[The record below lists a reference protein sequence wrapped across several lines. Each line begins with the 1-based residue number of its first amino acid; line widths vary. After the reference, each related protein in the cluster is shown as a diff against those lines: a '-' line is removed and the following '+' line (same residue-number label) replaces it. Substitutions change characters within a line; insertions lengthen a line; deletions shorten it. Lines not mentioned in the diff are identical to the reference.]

1 MKTLLALLL
10 LTVTALAQSTL
21 RIGAWNIEHLGEPGL
36 RSGGGKNVAQSASDI
51 ADYIRHAQVDI
62 LALEEINI
70 NTGTMFTDRNQT
82 ISAALTLIRQQTGQK
97 WDHMLFRG
105 PSGDKTQTT
114 GIAWNTTK
122 VRRVGSPD
130 PILTADPGKFQDQ
143 HGNHRM
149 WDRRPTGIK
158 FRALSANNASDF
170 IVVPIH
176 MKADFQGDHANQR
189 AAEAQK
195 FVEALP
201 AARQR
206 FADKDFVLLGDYNCA
221 GHAEPA
227 VTTLRNAGF
236 RDLNAADQKS
246 HISFGP
252 LDRAL
257 VAKSQPE
264 FTGASYEVVRQGF
277 LTAKGWTA
285 TQFRKNLS
293 DHFMIVTK
301 VRVLTDDD

>member
-1 MKTLLALLL
+1 
-10 LTVTALAQSTL
+10 
-21 RIGAWNIEHLGEPGL
+21 
-36 RSGGGKNVAQSASDI
+36 
-51 ADYIRHAQVDI
+51 
-62 LALEEINI
+62 
-70 NTGTMFTDRNQT
+70 
-82 ISAALTLIRQQTGQK
+82 
-97 WDHMLFRG
+97 MLFRG

-130 PILTADPGKFQDQ
+130 PILTADPASSRINTC
-143 HGNHRM
+143 NHRM
-149 WDRRPTGIK
+149 WDRRPSGIK

-221 GHAEPA
+221 ATPSPRSPRSANG
-227 VTTLRNAGF
+227 GF

-252 LDRAL
+252 ARPRACRQVSTGVHRRVVRSRPPGIPHRQRLDRHAVPQKPL
-257 VAKSQPE
+257 RPLH
-264 FTGASYEVVRQGF
+264 G
-277 LTAKGWTA
+277 
-285 TQFRKNLS
+285 
-293 DHFMIVTK
+293 
-301 VRVLTDDD
+301 